1 MPGAPQSAIALGL
14 MARWA
19 SASSDGD
26 LTGAGFPAWLSDI
39 LGRRYTTALADR
51 RGECIHSGCSHY
63 HKCFVER
70 SIRSART
77 ADIVIANHALVM
89 IQAVMQAGNEG
100 AVPTRYIF
108 DEGHHVFDAA
118 DSTFSVALTALETIE
133 LRLWIRGQKMAVPAV
148 RGG

>member
-19 SASSDGD
+19 SASSDSD

-100 AVPTRYIF
+100 AVPTAIF
-108 DEGHHVFDAA
+108 LMKAIMYLMQPIRPFRSLSQRLKPLNCGYGYEGRRWPCRRA
-118 DSTFSVALTALETIE
+118 
-133 LRLWIRGQKMAVPAV
+133 
-148 RGG
+148 GG